1 MQRKRKAHFLSRF
14 FLAGFTLAGDQSG
27 FLHVHS
33 KKQSRS
39 WRAKAGEA
47 GHQRDLFSPE
57 GASFSPNDFEDAF
70 AAVEG
75 EIAPVLRKV
84 ITTET
89 LPVGS
94 DRDILLHL
102 LALNASRPPGEMA
115 SLTDALDLHLRR
127 MLAGQ
132 ITPEVHQR
140 VLDDWRNRG
149 RDTADV
155 EDLEALRARIRGGGI
170 RAVFDRDYFLVAGV
184 LGRAAML
191 VDLLAARSWSL
202 LLAPEGLDFVCSD
215 RPVSL
220 LNNRNLPPGVQPRF
234 DDPRF
239 DVIMPLSRG
248 VGIVG
253 HYYNPGQVVRASP
266 RTLGFVNH
274 VTESA
279 ADDYVYSPR
288 QTYTAS
294 RTSEFAAENTDAY
307 RTDLGV
313 RGWSR
318 PL

>member
-14 FLAGFTLAGDQSG
+14 FLAGFTLTGDQSG

-33 KKQSRS
+33 KRQSRS

-47 GHQRDLFSPE
+47 GHQRDLFTPE

-75 EIAPVLRKV
+75 KIAPVLRRV
-84 ITTET
+84 ITSET
-89 LPVGS
+89 LPVGPE
-94 DRDILLHL
+94 RDILLHL

-115 SLTDALDLHLRR
+115 SLTDALDLHLRKR
-127 MLAGQ
+127 LAGE

-140 VLDDWRNRG
+140 MLNDWRNRG
-149 RDTADV
+149 RATDSI
-155 EDLEALRARIRGGGI
+155 EDLEALRSRIRGGGI

-184 LGRAAML
+184 LGRAAIL
-191 VDLLAARSWSL
+191 VKLLATRSWSL
-202 LLAPEGLDFVCSD
+202 LLAPDGLDFVCSD

-220 LNNRNLPPGVQPRF
+220 LNNRNLPPGVQARF

-239 DVIMPLSRG
+239 DVIMPLCRG
-248 VGIVG
+248 ISVVG
-253 HYYNPGQVVRASP
+253 HHYNPGHVVRVSP
-266 RTLGFVNH
+266 RTLGFLNH
-274 VTESA
+274 ITESA

-288 QTYTAS
+288 RTYTVSA
-294 RTSEFAAENTDAY
+294 TSEFATENGDAY

-313 RGWSR
+313 RAGRWPR
-318 PL
+318 